1 MKNIKPWP
9 YAKLT
14 SPNDS
19 YSSAMR
25 LDGDHYYRDY
35 GAWGVHFEVK
45 GNRIF
50 AKSRHPFTK
59 HLDGLE
65 FIQITKKEWAEEN
78 GK

>member
-14 SPNDS
+14 SNTS
-19 YSSAMR
+19 EHSTTMR
-25 LDGDHYYRDY
+25 LYDDMYYRDN
-35 GAWGVHFEVK
+35 GDWGVHFEVK

-50 AKSRHPFTK
+50 AKSKHPVAS

-65 FIQITKKEWAEEN
+65 FKKITKAEWAKEN
-78 GK
+78 A